1 MDRNL
6 ALELVRVTEAAALA
20 SARFFGKGDPAAAD
34 QAAISAMELAIRGV
48 NINGRIIIGEN
59 KISEVSRLCSG
70 DDVGA
75 QGRFEVDVALDC
87 LECAGSLAN
96 GQANSISAIAIGE
109 KDSFKSFMELYMR
122 KIAVGAEA
130 ADRIDLEASTFD
142 NLVRIAEA
150 KRTYVENLTVSILD
164 RPRHRRLIDEVR
176 AAGARIE
183 LIQDGDLAAAI
194 AAALPDTGVDVMMG
208 IGGSKQG
215 IIAAAALAC
224 IQGGFQAQLIPEA
237 DIDIEK
243 LPEGSRKIYSINDL
257 VGSNNVM
264 FAATGVSHTDFIE
277 GVIFRPG
284 GAVTSSVVFRGKSGT
299 IRYLKTEHF
308 FDRAPDYT

>member
-34 QAAISAMELAIRGV
+34 QAAVSAMELAIRGV
-48 NINGRIIIGEN
+48 NISGRIIIGED

-70 DDVGA
+70 EDVGSSDA
-75 QGRFEVDVALDC
+75 LEVDVALDC

-96 GQANSISAIAIGE
+96 GQPNSISAIAIGE
-109 KDSFKSFMELYMR
+109 KNSFKSIKELYMR
-122 KIAVGAEA
+122 KIAVGPEA
-130 ADRIDLEASTFD
+130 ADSIDLNASTFD
-142 NLVRIAEA
+142 NLVRIAEM

-164 RPRHRRLIDEVR
+164 RPRHRRLIEEVR

-194 AAALPDTGVDVMMG
+194 AAALPNTGVDVMMG

-224 IQGGFQAQLIPEA
+224 IQGGFQAQLILEEELDKGVIPDE
-237 DIDIEK
+237 
-243 LPEGSRKIYSINDL
+243 PRKKYSISDL
-257 VGSNNVM
+257 IGSSNIM
-264 FAATGVSHTDFIE
+264 FAATGVSHSDFIE

-284 GAVTSSVVFRGKSGT
+284 GAITNSVVFRGKSGT

-308 FDRAPDYT
+308 FDKAPDYT